1 VKLTHIRTL
10 SLGIGRVGIELKQFF
25 RDRESAVFNFLLPMI
40 LLVIFGSVFSGQDL
54 GNSGITFSQ
63 YFVAGM
69 IASGILY
76 TSFQNLAIAI
86 PMERDDGTLKRLRGT
101 PLPPAAFFIGKI
113 GMVFVA
119 YIAQVTILIAVGVL
133 LFGIDLPTTP
143 LAIFTFIW
151 VSVLGL
157 IAFTLLGIAYSVVP
171 RQGRGAAAL
180 VTPVVLVLQFTS
192 GVFFVFGDLPQWMQS
207 FASLFPLKWLTQ
219 AMRSVFLPDSAAAM
233 EVSGSWELGM
243 TAIVLV
249 IWIILGA
256 LLATFF
262 FRWTP
267 RGENEE
273 PTVRRPANARPNV
286 ISSAYSKSPPTGSPL
301 ASRET
306 VKPNGTSMR
315 DRYVAVASP
324 SRLGSVAK
332 MTSVTLP
339 SARRGINSLIRR
351 SSGPMPSIGFID
363 PPRMWY
369 RPRNSRVFSIATTSF
384 GSSTTQITLGS
395 RLGSIQIRHWVL

>member
-1 VKLTHIRTL
+1 MNVTRVRTAPMSAL
-10 SLGIGRVGIELKQFF
+10 KMGLGRVGIELKQFF

-54 GNSGITFSQ
+54 GGSGITFSQ

-86 PMERDDGTLKRLRGT
+86 PMEREDGTLKRLQGT

-133 LFGIDLPTTP
+133 FFGIDIPTTP

-151 VSVLGL
+151 VSILGL

-171 RQGRGAAAL
+171 KQGRGAAAL

-192 GVFFVFGDLPQWMQS
+192 GVFFVFSDLPQWMQS

-267 RGENEE
+267 RGE
-273 PTVRRPANARPNV
+273 
-286 ISSAYSKSPPTGSPL
+286 S
-301 ASRET
+301 
-306 VKPNGTSMR
+306 
-315 DRYVAVASP
+315 
-324 SRLGSVAK
+324 
-332 MTSVTLP
+332 
-339 SARRGINSLIRR
+339 
-351 SSGPMPSIGFID
+351 
-363 PPRMWY
+363 
-369 RPRNSRVFSIATTSF
+369 
-384 GSSTTQITLGS
+384 
-395 RLGSIQIRHWVL
+395 